1 MTQLCSGF
9 SLKFQLTFLI
19 YQSMLKE
26 LIQYI
31 KEYEGDNDLG
41 DYLDTRYVRLTEQ
54 HYDQIAGAMSEGEL
68 ELKKSSSCPAQRFFL
83 HFNETILFVNKLT
96 EEPNSIYDVEMIQN
110 DGASEDDKE
119 LIFVSFSIDDDYA
132 PALKKRIASGKTAD
146 ENAQQLVMLSVIP
159 ILKGFMIAI
168 SD

>member
-1 MTQLCSGF
+1 
-9 SLKFQLTFLI
+9 
-19 YQSMLKE
+19 MLKE

-41 DYLDTRYVRLTEQ
+41 DYLDTRYVRLTDQ

-68 ELKKSSSCPAQRFFL
+68 EVKKSSSCPAERFFL

-96 EEPNSIYDVEMIQN
+96 EEPNAIYDVEMVQN
-110 DGASEDDKE
+110 EGELENEKE
-119 LIFVSFSIDDDYA
+119 LLFLSFSLDDDYA
-132 PALKKRIASGKTAD
+132 PSLKKRVASGKTAD
-146 ENAQQLVMLSVIP
+146 ENLQQLVMLSVIP
-159 ILKGFMIAI
+159 IVKGFMVAI